1 MDALSPISNLNIVT
15 INILADLSHW
25 DQRDNLLLEGLAALQ
40 PDFVALQEV
49 RLPENPASWLAD
61 QLHMDHI
68 YLSPKIGFEASR
80 EGIAILSRLPFEQ
93 QATLDLEGQQRIAQF
108 VRVNIQG
115 QPLVIANAHL
125 FWQPGN
131 SAVRL
136 RQAGR
141 LVRWMQTLTDNP
153 PIILCGDF
161 NGTPETSAV
170 TMMRQHYTSAYAAIH
185 GREPDFT
192 CPTPLPRSTWS
203 MLRTILG
210 FFVLLRP
217 QHIKANWR
225 GTLDY
230 IFVNQKI
237 TVNDSRIVLDQPSP
251 NDPRIFPSDHF
262 GIYANVSLG
271 AT

>member
-1 MDALSPISNLNIVT
+1 MNSLNLVT
-15 INILADLSHW
+15 INILVDFTRWNARRDL
-25 DQRDNLLLEGLAALQ
+25 LVEGLAALQ
-40 PDFVALQEV
+40 PDVVALQEV
-49 RLPENPASWLAD
+49 RLPENPASWLAEK
-61 QLHMDHI
+61 LGMKYIH
-68 YLSPKIGFEASR
+68 LSPKTGFEASR
-80 EGIAILSRLPFEQ
+80 EGIAILSRLPFEA
-93 QATLDLEGQQRIAQF
+93 QATLDLEGQQRVAQF
-108 VRVNIQG
+108 VQVNVKG
-115 QPLVIANAHL
+115 QPLVFANTHL
-125 FWQPGN
+125 YWQPGN

-141 LVRWMQTLTDNP
+141 LVRWMQTLPDNP

-170 TMMRQHYTSAYAAIH
+170 TMLRQHYTSAYAAIH

-203 MLRTILG
+203 ILRTVLG
-210 FFVLLRP
+210 FFLLLRP

-271 AT
+271 AA